1 MISPIIQEETTG
13 CGIASVAN
21 VVGKSY
27 AEMKALANSMGIYA
41 SDTSLWSDTQYVRHM
56 LSRVG
61 VEATENEILF
71 ESWGALPDLA
81 LLAIKHHQE
90 EGRDFWHWVVFKRVD
105 GRDLVLDSASY
116 LTSNI
121 RTDFN
126 AMQPKWYIGLKTI
139 KC

>member
-71 ESWGALPDLA
+71 ESWGGLPDLA

-116 LTSNI
+116 LASNV

-126 AMQPKWYIGLKTI
+126 EMEPKWYIGLKT
-139 KC
+139 KP

>member
-1 MISPIIQEETTG
+1 VISPIIQEETTG

-27 AEMKALANSMGIYA
+27 AQMKALANSMGIYA

-116 LTSNI
+116 LASNV

-126 AMQPKWYIGLKTI
+126 EMQPKWYIGLKTI
-139 KC
+139 KR

>member
-21 VVGKSY
+21 VIGKSY
-27 AEMKALANSMGIYA
+27 AEMKTLANSMGIYA

-61 VEATENEILF
+61 IEATENEILF

-116 LTSNI
+116 LTSNV

-126 AMQPKWYIGLKTI
+126 EMQPKWYIGLKT
-139 KC
+139 KP

>member
-116 LTSNI
+116 LTSNV

-126 AMQPKWYIGLKTI
+126 EMQPKWYIGLKT
-139 KC
+139 KP

>member
-1 MISPIIQEETTG
+1 MISPVIQEETTG

-41 SDTSLWSDTQYVRHM
+41 SDTSLWPDTQYVRHM

-90 EGRDFWHWVVFKRVD
+90 EGRDFWHWVVFKRVY

-116 LTSNI
+116 LASKV

-126 AMQPKWYIGLKTI
+126 EMQPKWYIGLKTI
-139 KC
+139 KR

>member
-1 MISPIIQEETTG
+1 VISPIIQEENTG

-56 LSRVG
+56 LSNVG

-116 LTSNI
+116 LTSNV

-126 AMQPKWYIGLKTI
+126 EMQPKWYIGLKT
-139 KC
+139 KP

>member
-1 MISPIIQEETTG
+1 MISPVIQEETTG

-116 LTSNI
+116 LASNV

-126 AMQPKWYIGLKTI
+126 EMQPKWYIGLKTI
-139 KC
+139 KR

>member
-1 MISPIIQEETTG
+1 MISTIIQEETTG

-27 AEMKALANSMGIYA
+27 AQMKALANSMGIYA

-56 LSRVG
+56 LSCVG

-116 LTSNI
+116 LTSNV

-126 AMQPKWYIGLKTI
+126 EMQPKWYIGLKT
-139 KC
+139 KR